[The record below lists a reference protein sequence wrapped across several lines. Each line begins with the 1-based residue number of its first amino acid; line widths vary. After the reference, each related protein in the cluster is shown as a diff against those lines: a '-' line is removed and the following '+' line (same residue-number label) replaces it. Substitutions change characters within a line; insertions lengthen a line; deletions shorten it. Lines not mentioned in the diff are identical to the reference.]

1 LKAFKATALI
11 EIDNKNKLIM
21 AAEEARKIATDE
33 ADLIKYQVQ
42 DQDNLTRRLEMRI

>member
-1 LKAFKATALI
+1 
-11 EIDNKNKLIM
+11 M

-33 ADLIKYQVQ
+33 ADMIKYQVQ